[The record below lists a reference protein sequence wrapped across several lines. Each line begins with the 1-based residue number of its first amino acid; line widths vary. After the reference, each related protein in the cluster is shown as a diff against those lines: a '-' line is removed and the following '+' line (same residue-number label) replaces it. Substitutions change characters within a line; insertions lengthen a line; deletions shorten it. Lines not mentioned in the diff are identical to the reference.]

1 MTAPWLSPDWPTQEM
16 INTRIKAD
24 PTIADKLQGNKVY
37 SGTGEKGRPLPH
49 VVLSSSDVR
58 RKHQFARKGHNSTHT
73 WIIVGTNRKQCAD
86 IANDL
91 YRLFD
96 GPRIAFTDHVMV
108 QGSIEQIFAD
118 DGPDLEDY
126 QIVLEYTV
134 HSVRSA

>member
-16 INTRIKAD
+16 INTRAKAD
-24 PTIADKLQGNKVY
+24 SVLAPKLQGNKVY

-49 VVLSSSDVR
+49 LVLSTSDVR
-58 RKHQFARKGHNSTHT
+58 KKNQFARKGHLSTHT
-73 WIIVGTNRKQCAD
+73 WIVVGVNRKQCAD
-86 IANDL
+86 IVNDL
-91 YRLFD
+91 YRLYD
-96 GPRIAFTDHVMV
+96 GPRIMFTDHVMV
-108 QGSIEQIFAD
+108 QGSLEQIFAD